1 MKSSSKTTISCFINN
16 WLDFLWTRYETS
28 KLDLIEELLCRNM
41 DHCAEYIFSLL
52 DFEDQLNCLL
62 VSRLWNDFIS
72 GHVFKRRVEYLG
84 D

>member
-1 MKSSSKTTISCFINN
+1 MIKCFSQRLAGPSS
-16 WLDFLWTRYETS
+16 RYETS

-62 VSRLWNDFIS
+62 VSRLWNDFIG

-84 D
+84 RLI

>member
-1 MKSSSKTTISCFINN
+1 M
-16 WLDFLWTRYETS
+16 
-28 KLDLIEELLCRNM
+28 IEELLYRNL

-62 VSRLWNDFIS
+62 VSRLWNDFIG

-84 D
+84 G

>member
-1 MKSSSKTTISCFINN
+1 
-16 WLDFLWTRYETS
+16 
-28 KLDLIEELLCRNM
+28 M

-62 VSRLWNDFIS
+62 VSKLWNDFIS